1 MPSQKLNTVLAI
13 GELLWDVLP
22 SGKMLGGAPAN
33 YCFRLRQLGVP
44 ALMVSRV
51 GVDSLG
57 DELISNLTNLDFD
70 LSLLQHDANTPTGT
84 VDVTLTS
91 DGNPSFTI
99 NPNVAYDNLEW
110 NDSLEAAAK
119 EATFVCFGT
128 LAQRGEQSRS
138 TIYKILDSASNATKF
153 LDINLRKNC
162 YNKETLRRSLEL
174 TNILKLNQSEVGLVK
189 GLLDIET
196 SDSITFSEILINQFD
211 INTILITLGEKG
223 VLAIDKS
230 LGSITVPGI
239 PVTVVDTIGSGD
251 SFSAGFTF
259 KYLSGASLQECCQ
272 FGNITGAMH
281 ATYSGGMPIIT
292 RKSVKDFIHDRH
304 LSEVLF

>member
-1 MPSQKLNTVLAI
+1 MPSQKQNTVLAI

-51 GVDSLG
+51 GIDGLG
-57 DELISNLTNLDFD
+57 EELISNLTNLDFD

-110 NDSLEAAAK
+110 TASLEAAAK
-119 EATFVCFGT
+119 DAAFVCFGT
-128 LAQRGEQSRS
+128 LAQRSEQSRS
-138 TIYKILDSASNATKF
+138 TIYKILDSASQATKF
-153 LDINLRKNC
+153 LDINLRRDC
-162 YNKETLRRSLEL
+162 YNQETIRRSLES
-174 TNILKLNQSEVGLVK
+174 TNILKLNQSEVGMVRR
-189 GLLDIET
+189 LLDIET
-196 SDSITFSEILINQFD
+196 SDSIAFSEILMNQFN

-230 LGSITVPGI
+230 IGHITVPGI

-251 SFSAGFTF
+251 SFSAGFTY
-259 KYLSGASLQECCQ
+259 KYLSGAPLQECCR

-281 ATYSGGMPIIT
+281 ATYSGGMPVIT
-292 RKSVKDFIHDRH
+292 REAVKEFIHDRQ
-304 LSEVLF
+304 LSDVLS